1 MNSREQLRGNA
12 RAEGRVRIVVHQ
24 FDCAGFVHR
33 SVPLFGRS
41 FWPAGEVA
49 SGRCRSMSK
58 LSDALNGPLA
68 DTVTGCVMP
77 TEIVPHTDCTVSDV
91 RAADGI
97 GIDHDPIESYALS
110 CKSLATDGQKSV
122 NCVSH
127 CRRPPC

>member
-1 MNSREQLRGNA
+1 VIKLTLLSSLIATKIN
-12 RAEGRVRIVVHQ
+12 
-24 FDCAGFVHR
+24 
-33 SVPLFGRS
+33 PLAKL
-41 FWPAGEVA
+41 PAGGVV
-49 SGRCRSMSK
+49 SLSK

-97 GIDHDPIESYALS
+97 GIDHDPMESYALS
-110 CKSLATDGQKSV
+110 GKRLATDGQKSV

-127 CRRPPC
+127 CRVPLSFCRSFWPAGEVASGRCRVKYYQR